1 MTGLSEIKLQKIRE
15 IIDDLR
21 SFGFCS
27 PGDDLEEITAV
38 TAGYRHLVVQLQ
50 RLAGPIL
57 AEPAASRLDSL
68 DVEIDHIYSVYE
80 ARSEIEVIILDVEEA
95 IESVASS
102 KKSPPVTITPSTW
115 PLIPARSKVGL
126 EGNRTGID
134 RDARTGLVDHPASNG
149 SDKLYEPSTVRREA
163 RKLETQARYDAWRKE
178 ARKLRAQ
185 HPDKSERW
193 IAQQIAKRIAKLDRA
208 HHAAWETI
216 RKQIRT
222 K

>member
-15 IIDDLR
+15 IIDDLS
-21 SFGFCS
+21 SFRFCS
-27 PGDDLEEITAV
+27 PGDDPEEITAV

-57 AEPAASRLDSL
+57 AEPAASRLNSI
-68 DVEIDHIYSVYE
+68 DVEIDYLYSAYE
-80 ARSEIEVIILDVEEA
+80 ARPEIEVIILDVEEA
-95 IESVASS
+95 IESAASS
-102 KKSPPVTITPSTW
+102 KRPPPVSTPSTW
-115 PLIPARSKVGL
+115 PPIPAPSKVGL

-134 RDARTGLVDHPASNG
+134 RDARTGLVGHPASNG
-149 SDKLYEPSTVRREA
+149 SDKPYEPSTVRREA
-163 RKLETQARYDAWRKE
+163 RKLKTQARYDAWRKE

-185 HPDKSERW
+185 HRDKSERW
-193 IAQQIAKRIAKLDRA
+193 IAQQIAKQIAKLDRA

-216 RKQIRT
+216 RKQIRV